1 MRSPF
6 LEHVIVQLL
15 LHLLIKLVLHLPV
28 YIICIFLY
36 LPLHILVEPGIGF
49 FEYLFLLPILFLLY
63 LLIELFLH
71 LSFCISCVYDA
82 CSLADDFFKVGLF
95 RPCFSAY

>member
-28 YIICIFLY
+28 YIICIFLH
-36 LPLHILVEPGIGF
+36 LPLRILVEPSSGF
-49 FEYLFLLPILFLLY
+49 FKYLFLLPILFLSH

-71 LSFCISCVYDA
+71 LSFLYILCV
-82 CSLADDFFKVGLF
+82 
-95 RPCFSAY
+95 

>member
-28 YIICIFLY
+28 YIICIFLH
-36 LPLHILVEPGIGF
+36 LPLHLVRNCYF
-49 FEYLFLLPILFLLY
+49 TA
-63 LLIELFLH
+63 
-71 LSFCISCVYDA
+71 CIQW
-82 CSLADDFFKVGLF
+82 LAD
-95 RPCFSAY
+95 

>member
-28 YIICIFLY
+28 YIITMVLRGSTERKNYPACTN
-36 LPLHILVEPGIGF
+36 IG
-49 FEYLFLLPILFLLY
+49 
-63 LLIELFLH
+63 
-71 LSFCISCVYDA
+71 C
-82 CSLADDFFKVGLF
+82 
-95 RPCFSAY
+95 

>member
-28 YIICIFLY
+28 YIICEN
-36 LPLHILVEPGIGF
+36 VK
-49 FEYLFLLPILFLLY
+49 LFL
-63 LLIELFLH
+63 
-71 LSFCISCVYDA
+71 
-82 CSLADDFFKVGLF
+82 
-95 RPCFSAY
+95 

>member
-28 YIICIFLY
+28 YII
-36 LPLHILVEPGIGF
+36 EPVKKT
-49 FEYLFLLPILFLLY
+49 L
-63 LLIELFLH
+63 
-71 LSFCISCVYDA
+71 
-82 CSLADDFFKVGLF
+82 
-95 RPCFSAY
+95 